1 MKLTQVFLAIVL
13 LLVQALLQAHA
24 DSELDHLDLEP
35 RAHFSNGIRSLFLT
49 WAIVSTIIFSSGAVG
64 MYLRRNYQPVKSRDT
79 FLITM
84 TNAGFIF
91 STLLR
96 CLIIVIPDVPCIFD
110 AWESAFSVGI
120 INGI

>member
-1 MKLTQVFLAIVL
+1 MKLPQVFLAVL
-13 LLVQALLQAHA
+13 LLVQALSQAHA
-24 DSELDHLDLEP
+24 ASEPDALKLNP
-35 RAHFSNGIRSLFLT
+35 RANFSSGTRSLFLT
-49 WAIVSTIIFSSGAVG
+49 WTIISTIIFSSGAVG
-64 MYLRRNYQPVKSRDT
+64 MYLRRNFQPVKARDT

-96 CLIIVIPDVPCIFD
+96 CLLIVIPDVPCIFD
-110 AWESAFSVGI
+110 AWESACSVGI